1 MKPKKKPGR
10 PKKEEAKRKL
20 SQKDKL
26 ALRKKLKAEMA
37 DKHPNKATQLTD
49 WVLFKLD
56 TGMLWFL
63 DKIKT
68 IMFNQ
73 TRSHI
78 ENNIL
83 IQCPEYPQVVEMRRL
98 ENVEPKRMEKTTEQ
112 EKENKRAK
120 DEMRKRKTETA
131 NFIKKVI
138 AKLLKM
144 KEDEAL
150 AHIHNLAEEEAQRHV
165 AYRAMDLA
173 TQAQIKRCEEYME
186 AHLPIW
192 GTKDNPGWL
201 QSQKGIGVKLGAKLI
216 CIVKEYDRFV
226 RPSSLWAY
234 MGVGDASAEKREHG
248 RQLHHN
254 PKGRSL
260 LFVIAGSFMR
270 QHSEP
275 WESIYH
281 ARYAHTLIT
290 HPEWHGIRA
299 EGEKNMNPGH
309 ADKDARRIMMK
320 AFLLEFLV
328 EYWRSY
334 GKELP
339 SKKFQKTAAA

>member
-1 MKPKKKPGR
+1 MAKKHVEPKE
-10 PKKEEAKRKL
+10 KEARKQL
-20 SQKDKL
+20 SRKDKL
-26 ALRKKLKAEMA
+26 DLRKKMKAEMA

-56 TGMLWFL
+56 TGMLWLL
-63 DKIKT
+63 DKMLT
-68 IMFNQ
+68 ILFNQ

-83 IQCPEYPQVVEMRRL
+83 IQSPDYPKVVEMRRE
-98 ENVEPKRMEKTTEQ
+98 ENVEERHMETAAEQ
-112 EKENKRAK
+112 EKEKKRAK
-120 DEMRKRKTETA
+120 DEMKRRKTKTA
-131 NFIKKVI
+131 NFVKKII

-150 AHIHNLAEEEAQRHV
+150 AYIHNLATEECERHV
-165 AYRAMDLA
+165 AYNALKMA
-173 TQAQIKRCEEYME
+173 EQAQIKRCEMYME

-234 MGVGDASAEKREHG
+234 MGVGDASKEKRVHSK
-248 RQLHHN
+248 QLHHN

-260 LFVIAGSFMR
+260 LYVIAESFIK
-270 QHSEP
+270 QNSEP
-275 WESIYH
+275 WRSIYD
-281 ARYAHTLIT
+281 ARYAYTVIT
-290 HPEWHGIRA
+290 HPEWHNIRA

-320 AFLLEFLV
+320 AFLLQFLV